1 VTQPARRAQLAE
13 TLQSVRQISHDLRPI
28 VIEDP
33 VLSIIDNWKWFV
45 LPSLIPESTRQ
56 DDLGRWLLRN
66 GYGCERYAYDLRL
79 FTTLEALGV
88 TDALAVLWR

>member
-1 VTQPARRAQLAE
+1 
-13 TLQSVRQISHDLRPI
+13 

-56 DDLGRWLLRN
+56 DDLGRWLFRN
-66 GYGCERYAYDLRL
+66 GYG
-79 FTTLEALGV
+79 
-88 TDALAVLWR
+88 W